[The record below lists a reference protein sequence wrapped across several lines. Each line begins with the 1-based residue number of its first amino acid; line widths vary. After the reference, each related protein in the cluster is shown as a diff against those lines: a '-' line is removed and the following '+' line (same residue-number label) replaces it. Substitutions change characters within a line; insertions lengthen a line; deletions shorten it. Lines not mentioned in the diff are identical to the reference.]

1 MTSSKYIYVII
12 NQKGTT
18 MSLSDIQ
25 NMPLEERLYLMEQLW
40 DSFKYEKEIV
50 NPPVWHKDVL
60 SQRLEKYEKGEVELL
75 SLEELKSSL

>member
-1 MTSSKYIYVII
+1 
-12 NQKGTT
+12 

-40 DSFKYEKEIV
+40 DSFKYEKETV
-50 NPPVWHKDVL
+50 NPPAWHKDVL

-75 SLEELKSSL
+75 SLEELKLSL

>member
-1 MTSSKYIYVII
+1 
-12 NQKGTT
+12 

-40 DSFKYEKEIV
+40 DSFKYEKESV
-50 NPPVWHKDVL
+50 NPPDWHKDVL
-60 SQRLEKYEKGEVELL
+60 IDRLKKYENGEVQLL